1 MRRLRDESGTVV
13 VWILGLSIGL
23 MFLGGLSLDVWR
35 AFTERRVLAGMA
47 DGAVVAGATAI
58 DEDAWRT
65 TGVIQLDGN
74 LAADRADGYL
84 SDHPA
89 WDPTIVETINA
100 GPGGIEV
107 ILEKEVEFTL
117 LRILI
122 DSEDRFDVSV
132 NAFAAPVA
140 SP

>member
-1 MRRLRDESGTVV
+1 MRRDDRGTVAIWV
-13 VWILGLSIGL
+13 LGLCVGL
-23 MFLGGLSLDVWR
+23 IFLGGLSLDVWR

-58 DEDAWRT
+58 DEGAWRA
-65 TGVIQLDGN
+65 GGILQLN
-74 LAADRADGYL
+74 PIAAADRADGYL
-84 SDHPA
+84 TSHPS
-89 WDPTIVETINA
+89 WDATITPTVTA
-100 GPGGIEV
+100 GPAGIEV

-122 DSEDRFDVSV
+122 DTEDRFDVSV

-140 SP
+140 NP

>member
-1 MRRLRDESGTVV
+1 MSRLRDESGTVV
-13 VWILGLSIGL
+13 VWVLGLSVAL

-47 DGAVVAGATAI
+47 DGAAVAGASAI
-58 DEDAWRT
+58 DEQDWRT
-65 TGVIQLDGN
+65 TGVIQLDGD
-74 LAADRADGYL
+74 LALARTAAYL
-84 SDHPA
+84 SNHPS
-89 WDPTIVETINA
+89 WDVTITETINV

-107 ILEKEVEFTL
+107 ILEKEVEFSL

-122 DSEDRFDVSV
+122 DADDHFDVSV
-132 NAFAAPVA
+132 TAFASPAA